1 MSIYLVRSDSGRTVR
16 VTLPNTARHADDR
29 ITWDETVY
37 VSWHAASPVVL
48 TR

>member
-1 MSIYLVRSDSGRTVR
+1 
-16 VTLPNTARHADDR
+16 VTIPNVARHAEDR

-37 VSWHAASPVVL
+37 VSWQAESPVVL